1 MSGIKVVAGVNIK
14 EIGGIPHVLLGL
26 KPNGNWEFP
35 GGKVEEGEND
45 EQALVREWKE
55 EVNVDIKI
63 NHRLTT
69 LGSSIYSVSFYSI
82 DIEDKI
88 DKIYN
93 LKHVEHIEIIYH
105 PIDKDMKE
113 LNMNEANRTVLEELW
128 DGYGRE

>member
-45 EQALVREWKE
+45 EQALIREWKE

-69 LGSSIYSVSFYSI
+69 LSSSIYTVSFYSI

-88 DKIYN
+88 DKI
-93 LKHVEHIEIIYH
+93 LFIFRVRVH
-105 PIDKDMKE
+105 
-113 LNMNEANRTVLEELW
+113 RTSL
-128 DGYGRE
+128 YIHFIHR